1 MASESHRNPEF
12 RGLGTPLTFNS
23 LPAVM
28 RVNEEILLRHMM
40 KKTPSKR
47 KKLPYLVLLHD
58 GAIDRPLIPN
68 IVFSLASFTDAN
80 CELEFHFDIGGL
92 QRLCTL
98 LQVSAV
104 VITAHRDRVM
114 AIEALC
120 IMLRRL
126 AYPQR
131 LDPAAASSATTKAP
145 AWERRR
151 LRFKGEATSSLE
163 RTAAHGNVSIGDK
176 QK

>member
-1 MASESHRNPEF
+1 MEWRLKVTGIPNSEDWERLSHSIVFTGCDAGRRRN
-12 RGLGTPLTFNS
+12 
-23 LPAVM
+23 
-28 RVNEEILLRHMM
+28 LLRHMI
-40 KKTPSKR
+40 KKTSSKR

-58 GAIDRPLIPN
+58 GAIERPLIPN

-80 CELEFHFDIGGL
+80 CELEFRFDIGGL
-92 QRLCTL
+92 QRLCVL
-98 LQVSAV
+98 LQVPVV

-131 LDPAAASSATTKAP
+131 LDPAAASLATPRPSACLAP
-145 AWERRR
+145 F
-151 LRFKGEATSSLE
+151 LSSFT
-163 RTAAHGNVSIGDK
+163 RNVK
-176 QK
+176 C

>member
-23 LPAVM
+23 LLAVM

-80 CELEFHFDIGGL
+80 CELEFHFDIGDGTNPERIAVKL
-92 QRLCTL
+92 GEYWHE
-98 LQVSAV
+98 SAWRSK
-104 VITAHRDRVM
+104 A
-114 AIEALC
+114 AIENAKHTWSVFRRC
-120 IMLRRL
+120 IVKHIMNNIMML
-126 AYPQR
+126 A
-131 LDPAAASSATTKAP
+131 
-145 AWERRR
+145 
-151 LRFKGEATSSLE
+151 
-163 RTAAHGNVSIGDK
+163 
-176 QK
+176 